1 MPERLAQAC
10 RALGCPHVEPCPVHG
25 RAVREAAWEQ
35 RRGSAASRG
44 YDHQWQAFT
53 GRYFGELYDLKV
65 PRAGL
70 CGCRHPSAPVTLDS
84 ECAAT
89 GRAQLATLV
98 DHIRPIRGRHDP
110 RLYDV
115 SNLQG
120 LCDRCHN
127 RKRQREQQQKR
138 RRA

>member
-10 RALGCPHVEPCPVHG
+10 RALGCPHVG
-25 RAVREAAWEQ
+25 RGGVEGGAVGEGGWGG
-35 RRGSAASRG
+35 RGGSGGARG
-44 YDHQWQAFT
+44 YDREWQAFT

-89 GRAQLATLV
+89 GRAQLATLI